1 MTDDIIQPPVIER
14 AKVFINGV
22 EVNPDDYAPAPVIDT
37 KITRLAFLERF
48 TDAEAVQVDLASQG
62 ATVEAATMRRFMQKV
77 NAATFID
84 LSRPDTIDG
93 VNALAAYGFFT
104 VERASEIL
112 TAPIQEIELP

>member
-22 EVNPDDYAPAPVIDT
+22 EVNPDDYAPAPVVDT

-48 TDAEAVQVDLASQG
+48 TDAEAVQIDLASQG

-84 LSRPDTIDG
+84 LSRPDAVG
-93 VNALAAYGFFT
+93 AVNTLVDYGFLT
-104 VERASEIL
+104 AERASEII